1 MFVCTLWTAV
11 YTSRL
16 ASKIK
21 VYGTNAE
28 NPSTAPLSECTLLY
42 SLNDDPGWT
51 NFYRNAWCRFSDYQQ
66 GPNDRSSAF
75 KE

>member
-1 MFVCTLWTAV
+1 MVNGSSPKIPAMLRGDAFLYHGRDYPYANPNYPDPTKDMFVCTLWTAV

-28 NPSTAPLSECTLLY
+28 NPSTAP
-42 SLNDDPGWT
+42 
-51 NFYRNAWCRFSDYQQ
+51 Q
-66 GPNDRSSAF
+66 
-75 KE
+75 